1 MAGKAGRGGRTGK
14 LLIVSAML
22 LLPGT
27 AAAQGQNWY
36 LRPTRIDSLPERV
49 VPDTAAGAPLDYDP
63 GTCQPLFIDPRNGT
77 RFVLQRDFMT
87 GNGPI
92 GDYAIEPPGRY
103 GVSAQTLVRMDCAIG
118 RPLGGVPK

>member
-1 MAGKAGRGGRTGK
+1 MRKVPISLVT
-14 LLIVSAML
+14 SAML
-22 LLPGT
+22 LLPGA

-36 LRPTRIDSLPERV
+36 LRPTHIDSLPERV

-103 GVSAQTLVRMDCAIG
+103 GVSAPTLVRMDCAIG

>member
-1 MAGKAGRGGRTGK
+1 
-14 LLIVSAML
+14 ML
-22 LLPGT
+22 LLPCT
-27 AAAQGQNWY
+27 VEAQGANWY
-36 LRPTRIDSLPERV
+36 LRPTRIDSLPARV
-49 VPDTAAGAPLDYDP
+49 VPDTAAGAPLEFDP

-87 GNGPI
+87 DNGPL

-103 GVSAQTLVRMDCAIG
+103 GVGTGTLVRMDCAIG

>member
-1 MAGKAGRGGRTGK
+1 MSRLTNGLVIAA
-14 LLIVSAML
+14 SL

-27 AAAQGQNWY
+27 VAAQGENWY
-36 LRPTRIDSLPERV
+36 LRPTPIDSLPERV
-49 VPDTAAGAPLDYDP
+49 IPDTAGGASLDFDP
-63 GTCQPLFIDPRNGT
+63 GTCQRLFIDPGNGT

-92 GDYAIEPPGRY
+92 GDYAVEPQGRY
-103 GVSAQTLVRMDCAIG
+103 GLGPGTYVRMDCAIG